1 MEAELNLIN
10 PSTANTSDIFGR
22 IAEGLSTRADLKGYY
37 EDPREYLKLFGKPWS
52 KQIDIIES
60 VKKNKITLV
69 RSSNDVGKTWTAAA
83 IVLWFL
89 DVHRPNAKVISTA
102 KTFDS
107 VRFMLWTRI
116 RQMYKSVAHRFNDAS
131 INFTDFQPD
140 PRGNPDWFAVG
151 YNPRIESD
159 EASAFQGH
167 HSQNILFLVD
177 EAITT
182 HPAIWKAIEGSLLS
196 KGARLLAIYNPT
208 TREGEV
214 FKMEQDKR
222 GHLITISNYDL
233 FESKEYQADPD
244 YFSELADPEAVEDL
258 IKTYGEDS
266 PIVKARING
275 EWADESDESAV
286 SYNSTVQATK
296 FKHKEEPE
304 LEKIVYSWDVAGE
317 GTDMNVLGKLHG
329 DDVGLTYDE
338 IKKWKAKHDDSL
350 AIVQE
355 IIYEDFKKNPKADI
369 HLIVDAIGEGS
380 HVPSMM
386 SNWLSD
392 LTVRPFKAGAKSS
405 PVPERPEV
413 QLMNAVSE
421 AWYRTSLVVEGRVEH
436 YPNIRLNI
444 SEQTIH
450 ELTTRKKNWSVK
462 NKEPLV
468 WFIEPKDLYRVR
480 NRGSSPDSAD
490 ALVMAIWGYFKSH
503 GVRMFSL

>member
-1 MEAELNLIN
+1 MSELNLIN
-10 PSTANTSDIFGR
+10 QKTASTSDIFSK
-22 IAEGLSTRADLKGYY
+22 ISDGLKTSADLKSYY
-37 EDPREYLKLFGKPWS
+37 DDPMEYLKLFGKPWS
-52 KQIDIIES
+52 KQVDIIES

-69 RSSNDVGKTWTAAA
+69 RSSNDVGKTWTASA

-116 RQMYKSVAHRFNDAS
+116 RQMYKSVAHRFNDAN

-151 YNPRIESD
+151 YNPRIEGD
-159 EASAFQGH
+159 EATAFQGH
-167 HSQNILFLVD
+167 HSENILFLVD

-296 FKHKEEPE
+296 FKHKDEPE
-304 LEKIVYSWDVAGE
+304 YEKVIYSWDVAGE
-317 GTDMNVLGKLHG
+317 
-329 DDVGLTYDE
+329 
-338 IKKWKAKHDDSL
+338 
-350 AIVQE
+350 
-355 IIYEDFKKNPKADI
+355 
-369 HLIVDAIGEGS
+369 
-380 HVPSMM
+380 
-386 SNWLSD
+386 
-392 LTVRPFKAGAKSS
+392 VR
-405 PVPERPEV
+405 
-413 QLMNAVSE
+413 
-421 AWYRTSLVVEGRVEH
+421 T
-436 YPNIRLNI
+436 
-444 SEQTIH
+444 
-450 ELTTRKKNWSVK
+450 
-462 NKEPLV
+462 
-468 WFIEPKDLYRVR
+468 
-480 NRGSSPDSAD
+480 
-490 ALVMAIWGYFKSH
+490 
-503 GVRMFSL
+503 